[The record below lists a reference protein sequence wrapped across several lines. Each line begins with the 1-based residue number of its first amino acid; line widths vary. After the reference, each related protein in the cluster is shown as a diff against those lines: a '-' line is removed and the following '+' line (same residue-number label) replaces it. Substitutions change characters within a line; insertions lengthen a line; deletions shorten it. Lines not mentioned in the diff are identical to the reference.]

1 MGLTLLLI
9 MIYIF
14 VVIKIIIACPAC
26 ICKWA
31 IKIVSKEMLQTHAD
45 ILIVTLKGPQGQNY
59 LAKLLLNFGT
69 QKLYVIINVLL
80 GHKF

>member
-45 ILIVTLKGPQGQNY
+45 IFNSANTAPYVSMK
-59 LAKLLLNFGT
+59 KL
-69 QKLYVIINVLL
+69 QKMDLCS
-80 GHKF
+80 